1 VRRSLIA
8 IALIAV
14 AVSTLLVG
22 RLLAPN
28 DFDPSTTIKFGEVHE
43 EQNAYGARLL
53 GEIVVAP
60 LGGHDGRFFFIQAMD
75 PFYFEPDVHA
85 DQLDRP
91 TYRAQRMVYPTLA
104 SLGGLMSP
112 ASTAWGLIIVNIVAM
127 AVGTVYTG
135 LMAARMGLSAWFGL
149 AFLLNP
155 GLIVDLGIDG
165 AGIVALAAMMAAVYY
180 VLGDAILPAAV
191 ALSVASLARETML
204 IAVAGLAAFYWY
216 KKRQITWPLMLPV
229 VAVGAWWGYVHWR
242 LDDGLAQDTQ
252 ALDWPFVGFID
263 AFEGWMN
270 TPGSSIDLAVG
281 GVLLLVSAVVLIR
294 TIRTPTALGWAVGG
308 FAFLGLIMSEPVWE
322 NWFDS
327 ARALAPVLTGYIIL
341 GPAMTRIEE
350 SLDVGSE
357 PAIGMRK
364 ARLGDSS
371 EDSHSRV
378 ESADPGVR

>member
-1 VRRSLIA
+1 VRRSLVA

-14 AVSTLLVG
+14 AASTLLVG

-60 LGGHDGRFFFIQAMD
+60 MGGHDGRFFFIQAMD
-75 PFYFEPDVHA
+75 PFYLEPDVHA
-85 DQLDRP
+85 DHLDRP

-112 ASTAWGLIIVNIVAM
+112 AATAWGLIIVNIVAM

-204 IAVAGLAAFYWY
+204 IAVAGLAAFYWLG
-216 KKRQITWPLMLPV
+216 KRRVSWSLTAPIL
-229 VAVGAWWGYVHWR
+229 AVGVWWGYVHWR
-242 LDDGLAQDTQ
+242 LDDGLAQDIQ

-270 TPGSSIDLAVG
+270 TPGSWVDPAVG

-294 TIRTPTALGWAVGG
+294 SIRTPTALGWAVGG

-341 GPAMTRIEE
+341 GPAMTSIDE
-350 SLDVGSE
+350 SADMGSRL
-357 PAIGMRK
+357 ARGTRK
-364 ARLGDSS
+364 ARPGTTS
-371 EDSHSRV
+371 EDLPSRV

>member
-1 VRRSLIA
+1 MKRPLVA
-8 IALIAV
+8 IALIAI
-14 AVSTLLVG
+14 AVSTLLIG

-75 PFYFEPDVHA
+75 PLYLEPDVHA
-85 DQLDRP
+85 DYLDRP

-112 ASTAWGLIIVNIVAM
+112 AATAWGLIIVNIVAM

-135 LMAARMGLSAWFGL
+135 LMAERMGLSAWFGL

-165 AGIVALAAMMAAVYY
+165 AGIVALAAMMAAVYH

-216 KKRQITWPLMLPV
+216 RKRRVAWSLTAPIL
-229 VAVGAWWGYVHWR
+229 AVGAWWGYVHWR

-263 AFEGWMN
+263 AFESWMS
-270 TPGSSIDLAVG
+270 TPGSSVDLAVG

-294 TIRTPTALGWAVGG
+294 SIRIPTALGWAVGG

-327 ARALAPVLTGYIIL
+327 TRALAPVLTGYIIL

-350 SLDVGSE
+350 SADMGSG
-357 PAIGMRK
+357 PAKGTRK
-364 ARLGDSS
+364 ARPADTSK
-371 EDSHSRV
+371 EPHSRV